1 VKQALLACRAVRRVA
16 SVPRGVSLQASLI
29 HGVTSG
35 RSCRCR
41 RRLGLLPP
49 PSSRRLRELGRRV
62 YDLTAPINDVDK
74 HPIRLFSAVA
84 PNTLPLPQA
93 GPVSAAQ
100 LLITAGGNI
109 DRFPNEAVFG
119 GLCGVAPLR
128 ASSGKSHRMRLHHRG
143 NRQTNRGTKLPS
155 AVSYASSPASFIR
168 R

>member
-1 VKQALLACRAVRRVA
+1 VKQALLAFRAVRRVA
-16 SVPRGVSLQASLI
+16 SVPRGVSLQARLF
-29 HGVTSG
+29 HGVASG
-35 RSCRCR
+35 RSCRVPTKTRTPAAAEQPPTPRVGPTRLRSHRTNQR
-41 RRLGLLPP
+41 RRQ
-49 PSSRRLRELGRRV
+49 
-62 YDLTAPINDVDK
+62 AP
-74 HPIRLFSAVA
+74 RLFSTVA

-93 GPVSAAQ
+93 GPVSAGQ

>member
-16 SVPRGVSLQASLI
+16 SVPRGVSLQANLFD
-29 HGVTSG
+29 GVASG

-41 RRLGLLPP
+41 RRPGLLPP
-49 PSSRRLRELGRRV
+49 LSSRRLRELGRRV

-74 HPIRLFSAVA
+74 HLDCSALLHRTPPSA
-84 PNTLPLPQA
+84 PSWPRQCRP
-93 GPVSAAQ
+93 

-128 ASSGKSHRMRLHHRG
+128 ASSGKSHRVRLHHRG